1 MQVMI
6 EVDVIFRVFKPQAHL
21 HRTRYVQLKF
31 ILRKIIIVLVEDLV
45 MNLGG
50 DDRFFG
56 YWSSIRRLG

>member
-1 MQVMI
+1 M
-6 EVDVIFRVFKPQAHL
+6 
-21 HRTRYVQLKF
+21 HRTKYVQLKF